1 MKLHWFHET
10 GWASRAEEPP
20 QRVHASGTRGR
31 AHSGHRSWTR
41 GRRTGAPASGH
52 SARSVGST
60 RRTRAEGCAAA
71 AHRQRSSFVSTL
83 SPTRPARHGP
93 TPSRRRAGRALIL
106 YAESSAVVA
115 WLFGEAAGRRTVEAL
130 ERADSVTASD
140 LTLLECDRSLVRA
153 MALSLMGEERAAL
166 LRSSLAKM
174 VTHWRLMPVS
184 REIVNRAR
192 QPFPGEPIRSLDA
205 IHLASALAAADSL
218 PEFGL
223 LSLDR
228 RVRATGARL
237 GLRVLPE

>member
-1 MKLHWFHET
+1 
-10 GWASRAEEPP
+10 
-20 QRVHASGTRGR
+20 
-31 AHSGHRSWTR
+31 
-41 GRRTGAPASGH
+41 
-52 SARSVGST
+52 
-60 RRTRAEGCAAA
+60 
-71 AHRQRSSFVSTL
+71 
-83 SPTRPARHGP
+83 
-93 TPSRRRAGRALIL
+93 
-106 YAESSAVVA
+106 
-115 WLFGEAAGRRTVEAL
+115 
-130 ERADSVTASD
+130 
-140 LTLLECDRSLVRA
+140 